1 VLSTFGV
8 MFTPNQAK
16 AASELMRVCR
26 PGGKIGMANW
36 TPESF
41 IGQLFKTMGK
51 YVAPAPGMKSPAL
64 WGNKAHLEVLFG
76 AKATIAAQSK
86 NFVFRYKSPRH
97 WIEIFRGDYG
107 PVVKA
112 FAAIDPPAREA
123 LEADLYALLDK
134 FNIAADGTLVIPSE
148 YLEVVITKRS

>member
-1 VLSTFGV
+1 
-8 MFTPNQAK
+8 
-16 AASELMRVCR
+16 
-26 PGGKIGMANW
+26 
-36 TPESF
+36 
-41 IGQLFKTMGK
+41 
-51 YVAPAPGMKSPAL
+51 MKSPAL
-64 WGNKAHLEVLFG
+64 WGNKPHLETLFG

-97 WIEIFRGDYG
+97 WIEIFRGYYG

-148 YLEVVITKRS
+148 YLEVVITKRG